1 MKISKLASEI
11 KKNIHHKKS
20 QNQETIKNNLHYVKQ
35 DGASVFKQAVKGM
48 TEVTLEIARRNKLN
62 AEDIDLFIPHQAN
75 KRIIDATADKLGL
88 KDSQIMINIDRY
100 ANTTSATLPICIA
113 EAVGKNLLDKGHN
126 VLLSTFGAGFSWGA
140 MYIKWGIPAHA

>member
-1 MKISKLASEI
+1 MANISHQVAER
-11 KKNIHHKKS
+11 
-20 QNQETIKNNLHYVKQ
+20 NNLSC
-35 DGASVFKQAVKGM
+35 D
-48 TEVTLEIARRNKLN
+48 
-62 AEDIDLFIPHQAN
+62 DIDLFIPHQAN
-75 KRIIDATADKLGL
+75 KRIIDAAADKLGL

-113 EAVGKNLLDKGHN
+113 EAVEKNQLDKGHN